1 MGMRHQH
8 HINLACRKGKLSVGD
23 LVSPLLQ
30 SSVYQDALAVY
41 LQAVAAAGDALIGAV
56 KTELHAVA
64 SLLFDRYL
72 PSMKSFVV
80 RCGAAG
86 THVRQSVTFYYCTT
100 ACPKAQC
107 VFLKLLSH

>member
-1 MGMRHQH
+1 MRHQH

-30 SSVYQDALAVY
+30 SAVYQDALAVY

-56 KTELHAVA
+56 KQ
-64 SLLFDRYL
+64 SFMLLPPFCSIRYL